1 MTVGTT
7 NAKTSGF
14 WREYKFLDLTLNA
27 VKNAQEEIVK
37 PDVTVGSFILQ
48 GGKTFGAVICD
59 FSANPLN
66 SGLRQFGFCLPL
78 PPEPPA
84 FPSAHNNVQFM
95 KNSIERALWDWSSE
109 KRVEMLEGIS
119 DGLLEN
125 RNVFQIVGEWSLLFS
140 YDNRDKPNYYVPT
153 YLRVSEPLANK
164 ESFSSIGDRF
174 IRLKN
179 KDKAEIRNTVYHQ
192 KEGIGQISEEGKKV
206 YQDIRGLASLMTQ
219 GNEGF
224 MASYKEYVQRAEETP
239 AELPS
244 SLAARTTPVPQTVLN
259 VPRPVNPYP
268 MIPLQRESQPYS
280 YAQPSA
286 PAFEPETV
294 NDEAKILQD
303 LNFMR
308 TSFLQ
313 GIKWLAPQ
321 EKERIS
327 DLVKKDVVSGSS
339 RGNPSP
345 ESSPKYLVARLAL
358 LHFFKTAFK
367 ERGSLSVPEFFW
379 IRGLNES
386 GKSIHEVGQTY
397 ASFDENQYV
406 KIQQTIL
413 NPMLV
418 VKLDQTMRKRLG
430 ELNEFAEILS
440 KNQAFLNLY
449 AKLQIDLVAQ

>member
-1 MTVGTT
+1 MTVGTA
-7 NAKTSGF
+7 NAKLSDS
-14 WREYKFLDLTLNA
+14 WREYKFLDLTRDA
-27 VKNAQEEIVK
+27 IKNVQGELAK
-37 PDVTVGSFILQ
+37 PDVTIGSLILQ
-48 GGKTFGAVICD
+48 GGKTMGAVIGDCC
-59 FSANPLN
+59 ANPLI
-66 SGLRQFGFCLPL
+66 SGLRQLGFCMPL
-78 PPEPPA
+78 PPEPPT

-95 KNSIERALWDWSSE
+95 KNSIERALWDWPSE
-109 KRVEMLEGIS
+109 KRTEMLEGIS

-125 RNVFQIVGEWSLLFS
+125 RNVFQIAGEWSLLFS

-153 YLRVSEPLANK
+153 YLRVSEPLANQ
-164 ESFSSIGDRF
+164 ESFASVGNRF
-174 IRLKN
+174 VNLRN
-179 KDKAEIRNTVYHQ
+179 KDKAAIRDAVYHQ
-192 KEGIGQISEEGKKV
+192 KENIGQISEEGKRV

-219 GNEGF
+219 GNAGF
-224 MASYKEYVQRAEETP
+224 MNSYKEYVQLAEEASP
-239 AELPS
+239 ALPS
-244 SLAARTTPVPQTVLN
+244 ALAGRVASVPQAVVN

-268 MIPLQRESQPYS
+268 VQRESQPYS

-286 PAFEPETV
+286 PAFEPETG

-327 DLVKKDVVSGSS
+327 DLVKKDAASGSS

-379 IRGLNES
+379 IRALNES

-418 VKLDQTMRKRLG
+418 AKLDPTTRKRLS
-430 ELNEFAEILS
+430 ELNEFAEIVS
-440 KNQAFLNLY
+440 KNQSFLSLY
-449 AKLQIDLVAQ
+449 TKLQIDLVAQ